1 MSTSVVF
8 MKWQITW
15 GHIAEYELPIYLC
28 IVYVYSKAYI
38 LVRSKKKYLLQLLLF
53 FSLWC
58 RLNKKIN

>member
-28 IVYVYSKAYI
+28 IVLCIFKSI
-38 LVRSKKKYLLQLLLF
+38 HTRTF
-53 FSLWC
+53 
-58 RLNKKIN
+58 